1 MTSRRR
7 HGGPRCWPRWSES
20 EAVAQLADHRVDD
33 RDQVPTGLG
42 GDRALALVGR
52 PVPRDLGDRAE
63 LLDAVE
69 AARHRLE
76 TLEQII
82 EVRSEEHTS
91 ELQSL
96 MRTSYAVLCLKKKKS
111 MLH

>member
-82 EVRSEEHTS
+82 EVVGDRSEEPTS
-91 ELQSL
+91 ELPIL
-96 MRTSYAVLCLKKKKS
+96 MRISYAVLRLKN
-111 MLH
+111 

>member
-82 EVRSEEHTS
+82 EVVGARSEEHTS
-91 ELQSL
+91 ELKSL
-96 MRTSYAVLCLKKKKS
+96 MRISYTVFGLKK
-111 MLH
+111 